1 MIKRRQRIGDSGQ
14 GSGTGHPQSSSPNG
28 LDIPGAAKEKRASN
42 YRSTIGNAILLT
54 GLLLLACLMGIFFAR
69 YSEYH
74 SDVTVRSTVNVEHG
88 PVVNADIPADKFS
101 SDDLLHQINS
111 IRNEFETRY
120 GGSDAAHGMLQRG
133 IKSFSN
139 RHTQHTADRILRAAA
154 STDPRFVASFGGYS
168 VTVARGNLFSQSYPF
183 VFERILKNLLKEIG
197 VDLVVRNSAIGGIP
211 SFPYGWCLP
220 NFLGKDS
227 DLVSW
232 DYGMNEGNDSKG
244 LEAYIRHALATMP
257 KQPLIVILDDKRSRM
272 QLMEKYV
279 EMGALVDPVAIIRS
293 GNVVDKTFLEMN
305 EEDRPDGFKKW
316 DEWGAPKGSPGQ
328 SSWHPK
334 FKEHELMG
342 WNLAMYF
349 LDAIEEA
356 SKIMS
361 SDTNWKKKYS
371 EFSVSPKPLPPP
383 QTSVVESEAHILQG
397 TKQSDGL
404 WHMNPT
410 SCRTS
415 FLPSQS
421 GPTSE
426 IVLSGVVE
434 DFGGPMESKDD
445 AIYKEGWVADVGRV
459 ERDTKRKVEQKGG
472 LGYIDMKLALYGIPE
487 SGVLSLWLPY
497 EGVNAESSCQ
507 DGPADKCFD
516 TIMICEVNEKRGNKE
531 CKMESDVTYK
541 VGGVVAKGV
550 SKLKTVASYLKK
562 EICVLV
568 PVPVGAKIVSQKD
581 IPQADSEKYG
591 DHANHGVVLDI
602 EVTNASVSREEG
614 ACSISH
620 IVWQTKA
627 NK

>member
-1 MIKRRQRIGDSGQ
+1 
-14 GSGTGHPQSSSPNG
+14 
-28 LDIPGAAKEKRASN
+28 
-42 YRSTIGNAILLT
+42 
-54 GLLLLACLMGIFFAR
+54 
-69 YSEYH
+69 
-74 SDVTVRSTVNVEHG
+74 
-88 PVVNADIPADKFS
+88 
-101 SDDLLHQINS
+101 
-111 IRNEFETRY
+111 
-120 GGSDAAHGMLQRG
+120 
-133 IKSFSN
+133 
-139 RHTQHTADRILRAAA
+139 
-154 STDPRFVASFGGYS
+154 
-168 VTVARGNLFSQSYPF
+168 
-183 VFERILKNLLKEIG
+183 
-197 VDLVVRNSAIGGIP
+197 
-211 SFPYGWCLP
+211 
-220 NFLGKDS
+220 
-227 DLVSW
+227 
-232 DYGMNEGNDSKG
+232 
-244 LEAYIRHALATMP
+244 
-257 KQPLIVILDDKRSRM
+257 
-272 QLMEKYV
+272 
-279 EMGALVDPVAIIRS
+279 
-293 GNVVDKTFLEMN
+293 
-305 EEDRPDGFKKW
+305 
-316 DEWGAPKGSPGQ
+316 
-328 SSWHPK
+328 
-334 FKEHELMG
+334 MG

-627 NK
+627 K